1 MFILRHHYYIPNE
14 AKIEMSNNVFSNIS
28 SQLEMSK
35 GISIMITINNN
46 DYPLKWPM
54 LKIDSNRFTNI
65 TSWYNIDFIYIS
77 WTYIRP
83 DLIDNNSLIL
93 NSTRI
98 TDKSSYDQI
107 LNSESIFSNNV
118 FERVTFYI
126 YMILIYGY
134 EVTQIISNEFNNIG
148 FFSESIVRSIFPFMD
163 TPISTCTEYNTD
175 ILEMSKAS
183 NTVRNCYLQ
192 MLHLN
197 KFN

>member
-1 MFILRHHYYIPNE
+1 
-14 AKIEMSNNVFSNIS
+14 
-28 SQLEMSK
+28 
-35 GISIMITINNN
+35 MITINNN

-107 LNSESIFSNNV
+107 LNSESIFSNIRISQYWI
-118 FERVTFYI
+118 FEFR
-126 YMILIYGY
+126 
-134 EVTQIISNEFNNIG
+134 
-148 FFSESIVRSIFPFMD
+148 
-163 TPISTCTEYNTD
+163 
-175 ILEMSKAS
+175 KW
-183 NTVRNCYLQ
+183 LQ
-192 MLHLN
+192 
-197 KFN
+197 